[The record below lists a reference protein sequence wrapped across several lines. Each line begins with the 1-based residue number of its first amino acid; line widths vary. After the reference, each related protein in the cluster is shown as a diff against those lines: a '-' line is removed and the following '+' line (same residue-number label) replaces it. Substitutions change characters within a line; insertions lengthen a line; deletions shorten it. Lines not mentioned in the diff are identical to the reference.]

1 MFKRILL
8 HLIFWVISYLIFTQA
23 TAIGQVGYVDWFYS
37 AIWFCILIPIFYLSF
52 ASVFFLE
59 TKHEEEKNREK
70 KTGWQRYYYAP
81 YLGFALA
88 MINIVFQTANYH
100 DGIFRFILRLNF
112 IPDDV
117 FLVPEQNNYVSLSY
131 ILIFTS
137 FGLLF
142 SAAEYV
148 LKQQRVKEELAQ
160 EKQLRL
166 EAENRTILQ
175 QVNPHFL
182 YNTLNAIYAQAIK
195 GSENVKESLLTLSE
209 LMRYPVSL
217 SSENK
222 WVPFQTEL
230 AQIKRYIDLQKL
242 RFTNRVM
249 VIVKDKTD
257 DEVFDVPPLLL
268 MIPIENA
275 FKHGYLIHASLVE
288 IVFEKVENELHFT
301 VKNPINTEKKN
312 DDVSLRQKS
321 TGQGLLQLKEGLSL
335 LYGNQY
341 RLENQVNTMN
351 KTYEFSLYLP
361 LKPKKS

>member
-8 HLIFWVISYLIFTQA
+8 HLIFWVISYLIFTKA
-23 TAIGQVGYVDWFYS
+23 NAIGELGYVDWVYS
-37 AIWFCILIPIFYLSF
+37 AIWFAILIPVFYLSF
-52 ASVFFLE
+52 ASLSRFLAGKIFHHKKQYSTYGKWMTAEVLYMLAATNIIIQLTVHTDWVFNL
-59 TKHEEEKNREK
+59 
-70 KTGWQRYYYAP
+70 
-81 YLGFALA
+81 
-88 MINIVFQTANYH
+88 
-100 DGIFRFILRLNF
+100 ILNSPF

-117 FLVPEQNNYVSLSY
+117 FLIPETNKFINLSIY
-131 ILIFTS
+131 LSFIV

-142 SAAEYV
+142 AGAEH
-148 LKQQRVKEELAQ
+148 LQKEQKIKDELAK

-182 YNTLNAIYAQAIK
+182 YNTLNAIYAQAIQ
-195 GSENVKESLLTLSE
+195 GSDSVKESLLTLSE

-301 VKNPINTEKKN
+301 VKNPINLEKKN